1 MINQFVLV
9 GRLTKDVE
17 INVTQNGKK
26 YGKSAVAVNFK
37 KDDTKYFNFSVFDT
51 QCEYLN
57 TYAKKGDMIA
67 LSGYLNQYQYTDA
80 QGNKKSELQLSV
92 NKAEIVGYSRAHAGQ
107 QAQNSSITTSVKDK
121 TYRDYEAQATPP
133 KENQKAIKDKSN
145 PYQLEFN
152 PYTPDEP
159 IEIDGSELPF

>member
-67 LSGYLNQYQYTDA
+67 LSGYLNQYQYTDT
-80 QGNKKSELQLSV
+80 QGNKKSELQVSV
-92 NKAEIVGYSRAHAGQ
+92 NKVEIVGYSKAHAGQ
-107 QAQNSSITTSVKDK
+107 LAQNSSITT
-121 TYRDYEAQATPP
+121 RDYEAQATPP